1 MRYNFVFVIV
11 KHLNN
16 DQVIHT
22 KNRVER
28 GNVAK
33 QISSYA
39 VVFLLIGLD

>member
-1 MRYNFVFVIV
+1 MV
-11 KHLNN
+11 KRLNN
-16 DQVIHT
+16 DRVIHA

-39 VVFLLIGLD
+39 VVFLLIGSDWTIE